1 MSFFRSRSDCL
12 CTSFSCFLS
21 LASSF
26 SWKAWRAARICAA
39 RAAGSVVEASRG
51 RTKPNALSKDVR
63 ELGDVAVSMD
73 RKVSPLDLDCAM
85 GEVSEVDDCE

>member
-1 MSFFRSRSDCL
+1 MSRSDCL
-12 CTSFSCFLS
+12 CASFSCFRS

-39 RAAGSVVEASRG
+39 RAAGSVDEVSRVG
-51 RTKPNALSKDVR
+51 RTKPKALSKDVR
-63 ELGDVAVSMD
+63 ELGEVADSMD

-85 GEVSEVDDCE
+85 GEVSEVDDWE